1 MTRPLALV
9 CATLLLFIAAAD
21 ARADAAL
28 DALSQW
34 TFRPARRAG
43 VAIPSFVYIVFGF
56 AEIVGNK

>member
-1 MTRPLALV
+1 VLSHPPFQ
-9 CATLLLFIAAAD
+9 CAAQ
-21 ARADAAL
+21 

-43 VAIPSFVYIVFGF
+43 VAIPSFVYVVFGF